1 MSLILQV
8 IAIKPKT
15 FNLICGTKMRLNK
28 ICVALGL
35 GFLGVFQGAV
45 AQHKCGSDQYHQHI
59 KQLDPAVAMAES
71 EINALLK
78 EKTLESRAAIYTI
91 PVVFHVIHTNGPE
104 NISREQILDQIRVLN
119 NDFNLLNGNKT
130 KLRSVFNGLAAD
142 CQIKFELAKIDP
154 NGNCTE
160 GINRVYSSAGVQMD
174 MNTEKVKSLINWN
187 YKKYL
192 NIWVVS
198 SISGGVDGGEVL
210 GYACFP
216 WATNASRDGIV
227 MKSDR
232 VGTIGTAVASD
243 SARTLTHEI
252 GHWLGLYHTFQDGCT
267 GGDQIDDTP
276 PVNGTFVN
284 AACPSGGNS
293 CTNDFPDL
301 PDMWENYMDYSNGG
315 CQTLFTLKQK
325 SRMHGVLTNNSYP
338 RAAVVSAANLI
349 ATGVAPGSVAPVAAF
364 TSSSTVICAG
374 QSVKFYDLTCK
385 SVPTAWSWT
394 FTGSSQPSSS
404 VQNPTITYQTPG
416 TYSVSLTVQ
425 NAKGSN
431 STTKTSYITVLKS
444 VAANKANFEQNFEN
458 GDPTTFTTE
467 DKFVHSS
474 PAGSRFVLE
483 NTTSYLGTNCFK
495 APVTTGANIGNT
507 YSVTLPSV
515 DISGM
520 GALTPKFTF
529 MAAYCQPS
537 VDVTD
542 VLRVYVSTDCGASY
556 KQIMERSGAALG
568 YNGQVYTSN
577 FKPNKT
583 AQWKLMGLPSLS
595 SIGLGLNT
603 NLTFRIDFTSEGG
616 NPVYIDNINLGQYM
630 AGVNTV
636 GEDLQIMEIS
646 PNPIEPNSKIVIR
659 NNKPNEFVVVEILDL
674 QGRKVA
680 QVYEGTLS
688 KSINTI
694 FMSDLSLPMQG
705 LYIVNLRNSSGQ
717 IQKPVIFGK

>member
-1 MSLILQV
+1 
-8 IAIKPKT
+8 
-15 FNLICGTKMRLNK
+15 MRLVK
-28 ICVALGL
+28 ICLALGL
-35 GFLGVFQGAV
+35 GLLGGFQGAT
-45 AQHKCGSDQYHQHI
+45 AQHKCGSDQYHQHL
-59 KQLDPAVAMAES
+59 KQLDPSLVQAEA

-78 EKTLESRAAIYTI
+78 EKTIESRAAIYTI

-119 NDFNLLNGNKT
+119 NDFNLLNGNRT

-160 GINRVYSSAGVQMD
+160 GINRVYSAAGVQMD
-174 MNTEKVKSLINWN
+174 MTTEKVKSLINWN

-192 NIWVVS
+192 NIWVVT
-198 SISGGVDGGEVL
+198 SISGGIDGGEVL
-210 GYACFP
+210 GYASFP
-216 WATNASRDGIV
+216 WATNATRDGIV
-227 MKSDR
+227 VKSDR

-252 GHWLGLYHTFQDGCT
+252 GHWLGLYHTFQNGCT

-284 AACPSGGNS
+284 ASCPSGGNS

-325 SRMHGVLTNNSYP
+325 SRMHGVLTNGSYP
-338 RAAVVSAANLI
+338 RAAVVSTANLI

-385 SVPTAWSWT
+385 SAPTAWSWT
-394 FTGSSQPSSS
+394 FTGSSQPNSS

-444 VAANKANFEQNFEN
+444 VALNKANFEQSFEK
-458 GDPTTFTTE
+458 GDPTTFTTD
-467 DKFVHSS
+467 DKFTHSS
-474 PAGSRFVLE
+474 PVGSRFVLE
-483 NTTSYLGTNCFK
+483 NTTSYLGTNCYK
-495 APVTTGANIGNT
+495 APITTGGNIGNT

-542 VLRVYVSTDCGASY
+542 VLRVYVSTDCGATY

-568 YNGQVYTSN
+568 YTGQVYTNN
-577 FKPNKT
+577 FKPNKAT
-583 AQWKLMGLPSLS
+583 QWKVMGLPSLS
-595 SIGLGLNT
+595 SIGLGLNS
-603 NLTFRIDFTSEGG
+603 NLTFRIDFISAGG
-616 NPVYIDNINLGQYM
+616 NPIYIDNINLGQYM
-630 AGVNTV
+630 AGINTL

-646 PNPIEPNSKIVIR
+646 PNPVEANAKIVIR
-659 NNKPNEFVVVEILDL
+659 NTKPNESVVVELLDL
-674 QGRKVA
+674 QGRTVA
-680 QVYEGTLS
+680 SIFEGELSESTNTL
-688 KSINTI
+688 
-694 FMSDLSLPMQG
+694 FMSDLSLPSQG
-705 LYIVNLRNSSGQ
+705 LYIVSLRSARGQ

>member
-1 MSLILQV
+1 MSLILYV
-8 IAIKPKT
+8 LAIKPET
-15 FNLICGTKMRLNK
+15 FNLICGTKMRLRK
-28 ICVALGL
+28 ICLAIGLGL
-35 GFLGVFQGAV
+35 FGFFQGLS
-45 AQHKCGSDQYHQHI
+45 AQHKCGSDQYHQHL
-59 KQLDPAVAMAES
+59 KQQDPSIAIAES
-71 EINALLK
+71 EINTVLK
-78 EKTLESRAAIYTI
+78 EKALESRAAIYTI

-119 NDFNLLNGNKT
+119 NDFNLLNGNRT

-174 MNTEKVKSLINWN
+174 MTTEKVKSLINWN

-216 WATNASRDGIV
+216 WATNATRDGIV
-227 MKSDR
+227 VKSDR

-284 AACPSGGNS
+284 ASCPAGGNS

-325 SRMHGVLTNNSYP
+325 SRMHGVLTNGSYP
-338 RAAVVSAANLI
+338 RAAVVSSANLI

-385 SVPTAWSWT
+385 SAPTAWSWS

-431 STTKTSYITVLKS
+431 STTKTNYITVLKS
-444 VAANKANFEQNFEN
+444 VAVNKANFEQNFEK
-458 GDPTTFTTE
+458 GDPTTFTTD

-495 APVTTGANIGNT
+495 APITTGANIGNT

-515 DISGM
+515 DISNM

-542 VLRVYVSTDCGASY
+542 ILRVYVSTDCGASF

-568 YNGQVYTSN
+568 YSGQVYTSN
-577 FKPNKT
+577 FKPNKAT
-583 AQWKLMGLPSLS
+583 QWKVMGLPSLS

-603 NLTFRIDFTSEGG
+603 NLTFRIDFTSAGG

-630 AGVNTV
+630 AGVNTL
-636 GEDLQIMEIS
+636 GEDLQILEIS
-646 PNPIEPNSKIVIR
+646 PNPVEANAKIVIR
-659 NNKPNEFVVVEILDL
+659 NTKPNEDVVVELLDL

-680 QVYEGTLS
+680 SIFEGALS
-688 KSINTI
+688 ESTNTI
-694 FMSDLSLPMQG
+694 FMSDLSLPLQG
-705 LYIVNLRNSSGQ
+705 LYIVSLRSGRGQ

>member
-1 MSLILQV
+1 
-8 IAIKPKT
+8 
-15 FNLICGTKMRLNK
+15 MRLVK
-28 ICVALGL
+28 IYLALGL
-35 GFLGVFQGAV
+35 GLLGRFQGAT
-45 AQHKCGSDQYHQHI
+45 AQHKCGSDQYHQHL
-59 KQLDPAVAMAES
+59 KQLDPSVAQAEA

-78 EKTLESRAAIYTI
+78 EKTIESRAAIYTI

-119 NDFNLLNGNKT
+119 NDFNLLNGNRT

-160 GINRVYSSAGVQMD
+160 GINRVYSAAGVQMD
-174 MNTEKVKSLINWN
+174 MTTEKVKSLINWN

-192 NIWVVS
+192 NIWVVT
-198 SISGGVDGGEVL
+198 SISGGIDGGEVL
-210 GYACFP
+210 GYASFP
-216 WATNASRDGIV
+216 WATNATRDGIV
-227 MKSDR
+227 VKSDR

-252 GHWLGLYHTFQDGCT
+252 GHWLGLYHTFQNGCT

-284 AACPSGGNS
+284 ASCPSGGNS

-325 SRMHGVLTNNSYP
+325 SRMHGVLTNGSYP

-385 SVPTAWSWT
+385 SAPSAWSWT

-444 VAANKANFEQNFEN
+444 VAVNKANFEQSFEK
-458 GDPTTFTTE
+458 GDPTTFTTD
-467 DKFVHSS
+467 DKFTHSS
-474 PAGSRFVLE
+474 PVGSRFVLE
-483 NTTSYLGTNCFK
+483 NTTSYLGTNCYK
-495 APVTTGANIGNT
+495 APITTGGNIGNT

-520 GALTPKFTF
+520 GALTPKFTL

-542 VLRVYVSTDCGASY
+542 VLRVYVSTDCGATY

-568 YNGQVYTSN
+568 YTGQVYTNN
-577 FKPNKT
+577 FKPNKAT
-583 AQWKLMGLPSLS
+583 QWKVMGLPSLS
-595 SIGLGLNT
+595 SIGLGLNS
-603 NLTFRIDFTSEGG
+603 NLTFRIDFISAGG
-616 NPVYIDNINLGQYM
+616 NPIYIDNINLGQYM
-630 AGVNTV
+630 AGINTL

-646 PNPIEPNSKIVIR
+646 PNPIEANAKIVIR
-659 NNKPNEFVVVEILDL
+659 NTKPNESVVVELLDL
-674 QGRKVA
+674 QGRTVSSIF
-680 QVYEGTLS
+680 EGELSESTNTL
-688 KSINTI
+688 
-694 FMSDLSLPMQG
+694 FMSDLSLPSQG
-705 LYIVNLRNSSGQ
+705 LYIVSLRSARGQ

>member
-1 MSLILQV
+1 
-8 IAIKPKT
+8 
-15 FNLICGTKMRLNK
+15 MRLNK
-28 ICVALGL
+28 ICLALGL
-35 GFLGVFQGAV
+35 GFLGIFHGAI

-59 KQLDPAVAMAES
+59 KSVDPSVAVAEA

-78 EKTLESRAAIYTI
+78 DKSIESRAAIYTI

-119 NDFNLLNGNKT
+119 NDFNLLNGNRT
-130 KLRSVFNGLAAD
+130 KLRSMFNGLAAD

-174 MNTEKVKSLINWN
+174 MTTEKVKSLINWN

-216 WATNASRDGIV
+216 WATNATRDGIV

-243 SARTLTHEI
+243 SARTLTHEV

-284 AACPSGGNS
+284 ASCPSGGNS

-325 SRMHGVLTNNSYP
+325 SRMHGVLTNGSYP
-338 RAAVVSAANLI
+338 RAAVVSSANLI

-374 QSVKFYDLTCK
+374 QAVKFYDLTCK
-385 SVPTAWSWT
+385 STPMAWSWT
-394 FTGSSQPSSS
+394 FTGSSQPSAS

-431 STTKTSYITVLKS
+431 STTKTNYITVLKA
-444 VAANKANFEQNFEN
+444 VANNKANFEQSFEK
-458 GDPTTFTTE
+458 GDPTTFTTD

-474 PAGSRFVLE
+474 PAGSRFVMD
-483 NTTSYLGTNCFK
+483 NTTSYLGTSCYK

-515 DISGM
+515 DISNM

-529 MAAYCQPS
+529 MASYCQPS
-537 VDVTD
+537 ADVTD
-542 VLRVYVSTDCGASY
+542 VLRVYVSTDCGATY
-556 KQIMERSGAALG
+556 KQVMERSGAALG
-568 YNGQVYTSN
+568 YSGQVYTSN
-577 FKPNKT
+577 FKPTKAT
-583 AQWKLMGLPSLS
+583 QWKVMGLPSLS

-603 NLTFRIDFTSEGG
+603 NLTFRIDFASEGG
-616 NPVYIDNINLGQYM
+616 NPIYIDNINLGQYM
-630 AGVNTV
+630 AGINTI
-636 GEDLQIMEIS
+636 GESLQIVEIS
-646 PNPIEPNSKIVIR
+646 PNPIEANSKIVIR
-659 NNKPNEFVVVEILDL
+659 NTKPNEFVVVELLDL

-680 QVYEGTLS
+680 NIFEGTLS
-688 KSINTI
+688 ESTNTF
-694 FMSDLSLPMQG
+694 FMSDLTLPSQGVYLVSLRSG
-705 LYIVNLRNSSGQ
+705 EGQ

>member
-1 MSLILQV
+1 
-8 IAIKPKT
+8 
-15 FNLICGTKMRLNK
+15 MRLSK

-35 GFLGVFQGAV
+35 GFIGIIQGVN
-45 AQHKCGSDQYHQHI
+45 AQHKCGSDQYHQHL
-59 KQLDPAVAMAES
+59 KQSDPQISVAEA

-78 EKTLESRAAIYTI
+78 ENTLESRAAIYTI

-104 NISREQILDQIRVLN
+104 NISREQILDQLRVLN
-119 NDFNLLNGNKT
+119 NDFNLLNGNRT
-130 KLRSVFNGLAAD
+130 KLRAAFSGLAAD

-160 GINRVYSSAGVQMD
+160 GINRVYSSAGVQMS
-174 MNTEKVKSLINWN
+174 MSTEKVKSLINWN

-210 GYACFP
+210 GYAVFP
-216 WATNASRDGIV
+216 WATNATRDGIV

-243 SARTLTHEI
+243 SGRTLTHEV
-252 GHWLGLYHTFQDGCT
+252 GHWLGLYHTFQDGCD

-284 AACPSGGNS
+284 ASCPSSGNS
-293 CTNDFPDL
+293 CTNEFPDL

-325 SRMHGVLTNNSYP
+325 TRMHNVLKNTSYP
-338 RAAVVSAANLI
+338 RAAVVASANLI
-349 ATGVAPGSVAPVAAF
+349 ATGVVPGSVAPVASF

-385 SVPTAWSWT
+385 SAPSAWSWS
-394 FTGSSQPSSS
+394 FAGSSQPSSS

-425 NAKGSN
+425 NTKGSN
-431 STTKTSYITVLKS
+431 STTKTNYITVLKA
-444 VAANKANFEQNFEN
+444 VAVNKANFEQSFEK
-458 GDPTTFTTE
+458 GDPTTFTTDE
-467 DKFVHSS
+467 KFVHSS

-483 NTTSYLGTNCFK
+483 NTTSYLGANCYK
-495 APVTTGANIGNT
+495 APVTTGSNIGNT

-515 DISGM
+515 DISNM

-529 MAAYCQPS
+529 MASYCQPS
-537 VDVTD
+537 ADITD
-542 VLRVYVSTDCGASY
+542 VLRVFVSTDCGASY
-556 KQIMERSGAALG
+556 KQIMERSGPALG
-568 YNGQVYTSN
+568 YSGQVYTNN
-577 FKPNKT
+577 FKPTKT
-583 AQWKLMGLPSLS
+583 AQWKVMGLPSLS

-603 NLTFRIDFTSEGG
+603 NLTFRIDFASEGG
-616 NPVYIDNINLGQYM
+616 NSIYIDNINLGQYM
-630 AGVNTV
+630 AGLNTL
-636 GEDLQIMEIS
+636 GEELQIMEIS
-646 PNPIEPNSKIVIR
+646 PNPVEANSKIVIR
-659 NNKPNEFVVVEILDL
+659 NTKPNEFVVVELLDM

-680 QVYEGTLS
+680 NIYEGKLAEST
-688 KSINTI
+688 NTI
-694 FMSDLSLPMQG
+694 FMSDLSLPTQG
-705 LYIVNLRNSSGQ
+705 LYIMSLRSSGGQ

>member
-1 MSLILQV
+1 
-8 IAIKPKT
+8 
-15 FNLICGTKMRLNK
+15 
-28 ICVALGL
+28 
-35 GFLGVFQGAV
+35 
-45 AQHKCGSDQYHQHI
+45 
-59 KQLDPAVAMAES
+59 
-71 EINALLK
+71 
-78 EKTLESRAAIYTI
+78 
-91 PVVFHVIHTNGPE
+91 
-104 NISREQILDQIRVLN
+104 
-119 NDFNLLNGNKT
+119 
-130 KLRSVFNGLAAD
+130 
-142 CQIKFELAKIDP
+142 
-154 NGNCTE
+154 
-160 GINRVYSSAGVQMD
+160 
-174 MNTEKVKSLINWN
+174 
-187 YKKYL
+187 
-192 NIWVVS
+192 
-198 SISGGVDGGEVL
+198 
-210 GYACFP
+210 
-216 WATNASRDGIV
+216 
-227 MKSDR
+227 
-232 VGTIGTAVASD
+232 
-243 SARTLTHEI
+243 
-252 GHWLGLYHTFQDGCT
+252 
-267 GGDQIDDTP
+267 
-276 PVNGTFVN
+276 
-284 AACPSGGNS
+284 
-293 CTNDFPDL
+293 
-301 PDMWENYMDYSNGG
+301 
-315 CQTLFTLKQK
+315 
-325 SRMHGVLTNNSYP
+325 
-338 RAAVVSAANLI
+338 
-349 ATGVAPGSVAPVAAF
+349 VAAF

-385 SVPTAWSWT
+385 SAPTAWSWT

-404 VQNPTITYQTPG
+404 VQNPTISYQTPG

-431 STTKTSYITVLKS
+431 STTKTNYITVLKS
-444 VAANKANFEQNFEN
+444 VAANKPNFEQNFEK

-495 APVTTGANIGNT
+495 APVTTGSNIGNT

-577 FKPNKT
+577 FKPNKS

-659 NNKPNEFVVVEILDL
+659 NNKPNEFVVVEVLDL

-680 QVYEGTLS
+680 QIFEGTLS
-688 KSINTI
+688 ESINTI
-694 FMSDLSLPMQG
+694 FMSDLSLPTQG

>member
-1 MSLILQV
+1 MSLILQQ
-8 IAIKPKT
+8 IAINPET
-15 FNLICGTKMRLNK
+15 FNLICGTKMRLSK

-35 GFLGVFQGAV
+35 GFLGLSNGAF
-45 AQHKCGSDQYHQHI
+45 AQHKCGADQYHQHLKSI
-59 KQLDPAVAMAES
+59 DPSIAIAEAELNAVV
-71 EINALLK
+71 K
-78 EKTLESRAAIYTI
+78 EKVLESRAAIYTI

-119 NDFNLLNGNKT
+119 NDFNLLNGNRT

-174 MNTEKVKSLINWN
+174 MSTEKVKSLINWN

-192 NIWVVS
+192 NIWVVT

-216 WATNASRDGIV
+216 WATNATRDGIV
-227 MKSDR
+227 VKSDR
-232 VGTIGTAVASD
+232 VGTVGTAVASD
-243 SARTLTHEI
+243 SGRTLTHEV
-252 GHWLGLYHTFQDGCT
+252 GHWLGLFHTFQDGCT
-267 GGDQIDDTP
+267 GGDQVDDTP

-284 AACPSGGNS
+284 ASCPSGGNS

-325 SRMHGVLTNNSYP
+325 TRMHAVLTNGSYP

-385 SVPTAWSWT
+385 STPTAWSWS
-394 FTGSSQPSSS
+394 FSGSSQPSSS
-404 VQNPTITYQTPG
+404 IQNPTVTYQTPG
-416 TYSVSLTVQ
+416 TYTVSLTVQ

-431 STTKTSYITVLKS
+431 STTKTNYITVLKS
-444 VAANKANFEQNFEN
+444 VAVNKANFEQNFEK
-458 GDPTTFTTE
+458 GDPTTFATD

-474 PAGSRFVLE
+474 PVGSRFVLE
-483 NTTSYLGTNCFK
+483 NTTSYLGSNCYK
-495 APVTTGANIGNT
+495 APISTGGNVGNT

-515 DISGM
+515 DISNM

-529 MAAYCQPS
+529 MASYCQP
-537 VDVTD
+537 DAAVTD

-556 KQIMERSGAALG
+556 KQIMERSGTALA
-568 YNGQVYTSN
+568 YTGQVYTAN

-583 AQWKLMGLPSLS
+583 TQWKVMGLPSLS

-603 NLTFRIDFTSEGG
+603 NLTFRIDFTSDGG
-616 NPVYIDNINLGQYM
+616 NPIYIDNINLGQYM
-630 AGVNTV
+630 AGVNTL

-646 PNPIEPNSKIVIR
+646 PNPVEANSKIVIR
-659 NNKPNEFVVVEILDL
+659 NNKPNASVVVELLDL
-674 QGRKVA
+674 QGRCVA
-680 QVYEGTLS
+680 KIFEGNLEGETKTL
-688 KSINTI
+688 
-694 FMSDLSLPMQG
+694 FLSDLTLPTQG
-705 LYIVNLRNSSGQ
+705 LFIVSLKTAEGL

>member
-1 MSLILQV
+1 
-8 IAIKPKT
+8 
-15 FNLICGTKMRLNK
+15 MRLTK
-28 ICVALGL
+28 ICLALGL
-35 GFLGVFQGAV
+35 GLLGGFQGAT
-45 AQHKCGSDQYHQHI
+45 AQHKCGSDQYHQHL
-59 KQLDPAVAMAES
+59 KQLDPTVAQAEA
-71 EINALLK
+71 EINTLLK
-78 EKTLESRAAIYTI
+78 DKTIESRAAIYTI

-119 NDFNLLNGNKT
+119 NDFNLLNGNRT

-174 MNTEKVKSLINWN
+174 MTTEKVKSLINWN

-198 SISGGVDGGEVL
+198 SISGGIDGGEVL

-216 WATNASRDGIV
+216 WATNATRDGIV

-284 AACPSGGNS
+284 ASCPSGGNS

-325 SRMHGVLTNNSYP
+325 SRMHGVLTNGSYP

-385 SVPTAWSWT
+385 SAPTAWSWT

-444 VAANKANFEQNFEN
+444 VAVNKANFEQSFEK
-458 GDPTTFTTE
+458 GDPTTFTTD
-467 DKFVHSS
+467 DKFTHSS
-474 PAGSRFVLE
+474 PVGSRFVLE
-483 NTTSYLGTNCFK
+483 NTTSYLGTNCYK
-495 APVTTGANIGNT
+495 APITTGGNIGNT

-542 VLRVYVSTDCGASY
+542 VLRVYVSTDCGATY
-556 KQIMERSGAALG
+556 KQIMERSGTALG
-568 YNGQVYTSN
+568 YTGQVYTNN
-577 FKPNKT
+577 FKPNKAT
-583 AQWKLMGLPSLS
+583 QWKVMGLPSLS
-595 SIGLGLNT
+595 SIGLGLNS
-603 NLTFRIDFTSEGG
+603 NLTFRIDFISAGG
-616 NPVYIDNINLGQYM
+616 NPIYIDNINLGQYM
-630 AGVNTV
+630 AGINTL

-646 PNPIEPNSKIVIR
+646 PNPVEANAKIVIR
-659 NNKPNEFVVVEILDL
+659 NTKPNESVVVELLDL
-674 QGRKVA
+674 QGRTVA
-680 QVYEGTLS
+680 SIFEGELSESTYTL
-688 KSINTI
+688 
-694 FMSDLSLPMQG
+694 FMSDLSLPSQG
-705 LYIVNLRNSSGQ
+705 LYIVSLRSARGQ